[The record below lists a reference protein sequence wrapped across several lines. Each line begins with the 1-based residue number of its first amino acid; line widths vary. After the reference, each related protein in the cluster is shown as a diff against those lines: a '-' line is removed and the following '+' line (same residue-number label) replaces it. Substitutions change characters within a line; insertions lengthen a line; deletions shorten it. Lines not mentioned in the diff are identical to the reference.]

1 MPEDLGIHFFKDIQ
15 MGNRKMKRWSTS
27 LIIRE
32 KNQNYNGKD
41 VKKMESALWHW
52 TRYGRRRVG
61 TVALAAACVS
71 PAAAFAAPGAAR
83 GLLGSGR

>member
-41 VKKMESALWHW
+41 VKKMESLCPSGENVIWCSH
-52 TRYGRRRVG
+52 YGEQYG
-61 TVALAAACVS
+61 IS
-71 PAAAFAAPGAAR
+71 
-83 GLLGSGR
+83 SKN

>member
-1 MPEDLGIHFFKDIQ
+1 MPEDPGIHFFKDIQ

-41 VKKMESALWHW
+41 VEKMESLCPFGENVIWCNH
-52 TRYGRRRVG
+52 YGKQYG
-61 TVALAAACVS
+61 VS
-71 PAAAFAAPGAAR
+71 PQN
-83 GLLGSGR
+83 